1 MPHQFS
7 GGFRGAD
14 NTAVGGHQI
23 VAEPGSPA
31 ESAIGQRPDAG
42 ADRAAHEVWNQQH
55 LAADELSVV
64 AHQQESAIGG

>member
-1 MPHQFS
+1 VPHQLS
-7 GGFRGAD
+7 RGVRGAD
-14 NTAVGGHQI
+14 DAAVRGHQV

-31 ESAIGQRPDAG
+31 ESAIAQRPDAG